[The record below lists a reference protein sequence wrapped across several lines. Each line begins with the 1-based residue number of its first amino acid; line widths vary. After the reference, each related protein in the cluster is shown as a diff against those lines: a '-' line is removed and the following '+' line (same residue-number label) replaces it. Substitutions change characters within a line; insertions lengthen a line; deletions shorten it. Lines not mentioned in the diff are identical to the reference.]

1 MASALKNPSS
11 SRNIP
16 LDYRRRHLLWVG
28 LAVLSLNLIA
38 LLLSEVFILSS
49 FRDLEEERIREHAD
63 RAVNTLAR
71 EGEFLRRMVVD
82 EAFWDKAY
90 AFAADPGSNDM
101 TGDMTAETLEE
112 GRLSAIIMTDAEGR
126 ILFSCGYDLDA
137 GSESSVAPVLLE
149 NLFPIQKRLTEGEIG
164 SVQVG
169 LLFARPY
176 PFQVAAAPILKSD
189 GTGPGRGMLLYARE
203 LNPGRIDKLGE
214 LIQLD
219 LGIDSEKNLQTAD
232 SGVAVRRQG
241 GTISA
246 HVNLPDLLGR
256 PGGALDVTIDRLIYS
271 RGRASVRYFLCWTLG
286 SSLLFALLAIWLL
299 NRVSRLDARR
309 AERDRLVRNLLER
322 SGEAI
327 FLIGMTD
334 GRVLEAN
341 PRGRE
346 LFPLKEK
353 APRAE
358 NVFRTPE
365 GNPFWE
371 ELSGQVREGLGNFS
385 AELQNRSGQAL
396 WCEGSATQVSGE
408 EDHYLLLQIRDVST
422 QKAAEDALKAS
433 AERYRQLFENS
444 PLPMWVVDMENL
456 RYLDVNQT
464 ALETYGY
471 SREEFLAMPVLNPRP
486 AGDGTR
492 FPEVVSREKGGED
505 SVGPWP
511 HRCKDGRILDMEIV
525 RKEIPFADRSAL
537 LVMAEDMT
545 EKESLRREADQVSRL
560 AALGELAA
568 GVAHE
573 INNPNGMIL
582 RNLDFIGDI
591 LSDALPLLEKE
602 GEAGLQLGGLDFSQ
616 VRTEVP
622 QLIDDMQQ
630 GAGHIRDIV
639 RDMKDFVRL
648 DDPSDDGPLDLNEAV
663 ATAVRLLDG
672 PIRKATDAFELQLGD
687 DLPPG
692 VGSSRQIGQV
702 VLNLVMNACQS
713 LPDRSRGI
721 LVRTRFDPAKK
732 RILAEVIDQ
741 GRGVA
746 KEDLERLTD
755 PFFTTRRE
763 QGGTGLGLSVSAR
776 IVKQHRGTLS
786 FQTEPGKGTQVT
798 LALPVA

>member
-1 MASALKNPSS
+1 MASGLKNSSS

-28 LAVLSLNLIA
+28 LAVLALNLIA

-49 FRDLEEERIREHAD
+49 FRDLEAERIREHAD

-82 EAFWDKAY
+82 EAFWDQAY
-90 AFAADPGSNDM
+90 VFAADPDSNDM
-101 TGDMTAETLEE
+101 TGDMTAATLEE
-112 GRLSAIIMTDAEGR
+112 SRLSAIIITDTEGR
-126 ILFSCGYDLDA
+126 ILFSRGYDLDA
-137 GSESSVAPVLLE
+137 RSEASVAPVLLE
-149 NLFPIQKRLTEGEIG
+149 NLSPIQKRLTEGEVG

-176 PFQVAAAPILKSD
+176 PLQVAAAPILKSD

-203 LNPGRIDKLGE
+203 LNPGKIDKLGE

-219 LGIDSEKNLQTAD
+219 LGIDSGQNMHTAD
-232 SGVAVRRQG
+232 SGVTVRRQD

-246 HVNLPDLLGR
+246 HVNLPDLFGR
-256 PGGALDVTIDRLIYS
+256 PGGALDVTIDRLIYG
-271 RGRASVRYFLCWTLG
+271 RGQASVRYFLGWTLG
-286 SSLLFALLAIWLL
+286 SSLLFAFLAFWLF

-327 FLIGMTD
+327 ILLGMND

-341 PRGRE
+341 PIARE
-346 LFPLKEK
+346 LFFLKGK
-353 APRAE
+353 ARRAE

-365 GNPFWE
+365 GRPFWE
-371 ELSGQVREGLGNFS
+371 EISGQIRDGRGNFS
-385 AELQNRSGQAL
+385 AVLQNKSGQAL
-396 WCEGSATQVSGE
+396 RCEVSATQVSGE
-408 EDHYLLLQIRDVST
+408 EGRYLLLQIRDVST
-422 QKAAEDALKAS
+422 QKAAEDALQAS
-433 AERYRQLFENS
+433 AERYRQLFEDS
-444 PLPMWVVDMENL
+444 PLPMWVVDMDSL
-456 RYLDVNQT
+456 HYLDVNRT
-464 ALETYGY
+464 ALEKYGY
-471 SREEFLAMPVLNPRP
+471 SREEFLAMPVMDTSPP
-486 AGDGTR
+486 ADGAR
-492 FPEVVSREKGGED
+492 FPEPVSRAKGGED

-525 RKEIPFADRSAL
+525 RKKIPFAGRSAL
-537 LVMAEDMT
+537 LVMADDMT
-545 EKESLRREADQVSRL
+545 EKENLRREAEQVSRL

-582 RNLDFIGDI
+582 RNLDFIADV
-591 LSDALPLLEKE
+591 LADALPLLEKE
-602 GEAGLQLGGLDFSQ
+602 GEAGLKLGGLEFFQ
-616 VRTEVP
+616 VRAEVP
-622 QLIDDMQQ
+622 QLIDDMHR

-639 RDMKDFVRL
+639 RDMKDFARF
-648 DDPSDDGPLDLNEAV
+648 DDPSDSGPLDLNEAV
-663 ATAVRLLDG
+663 ATAVRLLEG

-687 DLPPG
+687 DLPPAE
-692 VGSSRQIGQV
+692 GSSRQIGQV

-721 LVRTRFDPAKK
+721 LVRTRFDPTKK

-741 GRGVA
+741 GRGIA

-776 IVKQHRGTLS
+776 IVKQHRGTLN
-786 FQTEPGKGTQVT
+786 FQTEPGKGTHVT
-798 LALPVA
+798 LALPVV